1 MNLEQKILAKLSSLS
16 PDKQK
21 GVLDFIELLDS
32 KNSANKTCLEE
43 GLQQIRTRIVASGKI
58 LLNENNIRKQLVS
71 RENGVHDK
79 VDENQP
85 EDDG

>member
-1 MNLEQKILAKLSSLS
+1 MKLEQKILAKLSSLS

-21 GVLDFIELLDS
+21 EVLDFIELLGS
-32 KNSANKTCLEE
+32 KKSVNKTCLEE
-43 GLQQIRTRIVASGKI
+43 DLQQIRTRIVASGKI

-71 RENGVHDK
+71 RENGVDDK
-79 VDENQP
+79 VYRNQP